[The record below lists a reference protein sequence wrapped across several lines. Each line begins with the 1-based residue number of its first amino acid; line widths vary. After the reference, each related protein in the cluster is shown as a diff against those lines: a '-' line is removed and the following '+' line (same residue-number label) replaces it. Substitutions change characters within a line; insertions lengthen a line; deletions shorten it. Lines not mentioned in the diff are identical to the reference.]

1 MAYIIVVKVSE
12 LFCTGP
18 DNSVASV
25 SHMVSVA
32 TAQFY
37 SGSPQTAKDN
47 IQMNWAFI
55 SMFQ

>member
-47 IQMNWAFI
+47 IQMN
-55 SMFQ
+55 